1 MKSKAVRAKLLGV
14 DNADYGYCLNNLG
27 ILYFGLKN
35 YQKAEQYY
43 FSALKVREKVLG
55 KEHIDCI
62 GTLINLGILYHATG
76 NLEKEE
82 QVLLNSKML
91 LEFNNEY
98 INHPYYSNCL
108 IRLGIFTLI
117 LEILKWQNFV

>member
-1 MKSKAVRAKLLGV
+1 M
-14 DNADYGYCLNNLG
+14 G

-108 IRLGIFTLI
+108 IRLGIFYTDIGNFKMAEFCIKNSNKLNEKLFVKYI
-117 LEILKWQNFV
+117 LVI